1 MLNPEDEL
9 NRLRSL
15 PSESE
20 CVEFKEAKE
29 SFDLDE
35 IGKYFSA
42 LSIEANLHGEPYAW
56 LVFGVRDANHEVV
69 GSNYRVRGTK
79 LQRTKQDIKQGTND
93 ITFMDI
99 HVLKVDGKRVVMFQ
113 IPAAP
118 QGIPT
123 SYKKHYYERVHDSLH
138 GLSIEKLERIRA
150 QNRDNDWSAKTTT
163 ASVED
168 IDKTALSLA
177 RDKFKEKNPRLAVDC
192 DAWSDMVFLQKA
204 KLARDGNITNT
215 GLLLLGKQDSE
226 HLLTDEA
233 VAKITWQLQS
243 EEGVMRDYEHFG
255 MPFILA
261 VDGVYGRIRN
271 LRYRYISGETLF
283 PDEVYQY
290 EPFAIREALNNCIA
304 HQDYLKKGQVNVVEV
319 EDDSLSFSNVGTFLP
334 GSVEE
339 VVMNN
344 VPQEI
349 YRNRRLA
356 EAMVM
361 LNMIDTVGSGI
372 RKIFESQKEK
382 LFPLPDYDLSGGR
395 VVVKIIG
402 KVLDIEYARRLAQM
416 PKIDLATMILIDKV
430 NKHRKIT
437 KEEATSLRQKKLIEG
452 RYPNLRV
459 SLSVSARTDSPV
471 GYMKRRA
478 VDDEYCKKMIADYLK
493 INAIAGR
500 QEIDDLLLDK
510 LSPELSDQQKR
521 YKVRNILQALRKA
534 GVIAPTETRQWVLG
548 DVDLDEI

>member
-319 EDDSLSFSNVGTFLP
+319 EDDSLSFSNAGTFLP